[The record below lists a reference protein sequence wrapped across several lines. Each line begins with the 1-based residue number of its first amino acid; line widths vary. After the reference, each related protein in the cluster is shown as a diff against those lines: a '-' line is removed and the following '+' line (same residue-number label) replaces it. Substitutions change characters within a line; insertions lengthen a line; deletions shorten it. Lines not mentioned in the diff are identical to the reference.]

1 MAKVSFSLL
10 CSFFFFIVCLFLFAC
25 NPKQYKEGIRSNQ
38 GEDLTKF
45 VDPFIGTGYHGHTFP
60 GPAMPFGQ
68 IQLSPDNG
76 RDGWDWCSGYHY
88 SDSLIAGFSHTHLS
102 GTGIGDLAD
111 ILMMPTTKEIGMRF
125 FDKTARVTEKLKSKY
140 RHDDEKA
147 EVGYYQVKLLDDNI
161 NVELAATKRVGF
173 QRYSFPGSKDN
184 QVVVDLGFAINA
196 DSPVETFI
204 IKRSDSEIV
213 GYRYSEGWA
222 KDHHVY
228 FVTRFSEPFK
238 QIHIYDAETSDSL
251 TGKGKNIKAVLNFGA
266 ATKLVVKTTISSAS
280 IEAALKNM
288 DADENGFGFDNVVLE
303 AKEEWNKELRKITI
317 KTTNE
322 DLKKVF
328 YTALYHTFLS
338 PYTFSDVDG
347 SYKDYNHQ
355 PAKTKGFTK
364 YTVLSLW
371 DTFRALNPLF
381 TITQP
386 KLANDIIK
394 SMLLQYQQTGLLPVW
409 ELMGNETGTMIGY
422 HSIPVITDAIL
433 KSIGDFDIDKA
444 YEAMKASSM
453 SKVEGLDLYRN
464 FKYIPADKENESVSK
479 TLEYCYD
486 DWCIAQVAKKLGKE
500 EDYKYYTE
508 RSKYYKNVFDK
519 EIGFM
524 RGKLSN
530 GKWAEPFDPKFSQH
544 RNDYFTEGNGW
555 QWTWFVPQDVKGL
568 SGLFGGDEAFIRK
581 LDQLFTES
589 SEIKGEA
596 ASIDISGM
604 IGQYAHGN
612 EPSHSTVY
620 LYEVLNKDAWKTQK
634 LVNQI
639 LTTLYSSKPEGLSG
653 NEDCGQMS
661 AWYVFASAGLYPVSP
676 GDNRYYFA
684 RPMFDELSFHIAD
697 AKTFNIKSRNQS
709 AQNLYIK
716 SASLNGKKLDRLYI
730 THEEIMQGGELVFEL
745 SDKHIS
751 FTIANT
757 EIEKTKF

>member
-1 MAKVSFSLL
+1 LVKDIFDSSEIKNKNQIKSKTVMKKTTAILILVFISACVSQQHKV
-10 CSFFFFIVCLFLFAC
+10 
-25 NPKQYKEGIRSNQ
+25 ESNQ
-38 GEDLTKF
+38 PVDLTMY
-45 VDPFIGTGYHGHTFP
+45 VNPFIGTGYHGHTFP
-60 GPAMPFGQ
+60 GPALPFGQ

-111 ILMMPTTKEIGMRF
+111 ILMMPTTKEIGAGL
-125 FDKTARVTEKLKSKY
+125 FDIKARVTENLKSKY

-161 NVELAATKRVGF
+161 NVELTATKRVGF
-173 QRYSFPGSKDN
+173 QRYTFPEGKEN
-184 QVVVDLGFAINA
+184 KVVIDLGYAVNA
-196 DSPVETFI
+196 DNPVETFI
-204 IKRSDSEIV
+204 IKRSDTEIV

-222 KDHHVY
+222 KNQQVY
-228 FVTRFSEPFK
+228 FVARFSEPVK
-238 QIHIYDAETSDSL
+238 EMQIFDADITDSIK
-251 TGKGKNIKAVLNFGA
+251 GKGRNIKSVLNFGTA
-266 ATKLVVKTTISSAS
+266 KNILVKTAISSAS

-288 DADENGFGFDNVVLE
+288 DADMNGFDFDKVVTD
-303 AKEEWNKELRKITI
+303 AKEAWNNELRKIVVE
-317 KTTNE
+317 TNDN
-322 DLKKVF
+322 DLKTVF

-355 PAKTKGFTK
+355 PAKIEGFTK
-364 YTVLSLW
+364 FTVLSLW
-371 DTFRALNPLF
+371 DTFRALKPLF

-386 KLANDIIK
+386 GLTNDIIK

-422 HSIPVITDAIL
+422 HAIPVITDAIM
-433 KSIGDFDIDKA
+433 KGVGDFNIDTA
-444 YEAMKASSM
+444 YAAMKASSM
-453 SKVEGLDLYRN
+453 SNLEGLKFYRDYK
-464 FKYIPADKENESVSK
+464 FIPSDKENESVSK

-486 DWCIAQVAKKLGKE
+486 DWCIAQVAKKLGKD

-508 RSKYYKNVFDK
+508 RSKYYKNLFDSK
-519 EIGFM
+519 IGFM
-524 RGKLSN
+524 RGKMSN

-555 QWTWFVPQDVKGL
+555 QWTWFVPQDVTGL
-568 SGLFGGDEAFIRK
+568 SELFGGDEAFIRK

-596 ASIDISGM
+596 ASIDISGL

-620 LYEVLNKDAWKTQK
+620 LYEVLNKDVWKTQE
-634 LVNQI
+634 LVNKI

-661 AWYVFASAGLYPVSP
+661 AWYVFASAGLYPVCP

-684 RPMFDELSFHIAD
+684 RPMFDKLAFNIAD
-697 AKTFNIKSRNQS
+697 DKTFTIISNNQS

-716 SASLNGKKLDRLYI
+716 SATLNGKKLDRLYI
-730 THEEIMQGGELVFEL
+730 THEEIMQGGELVFEM
-745 SDKHIS
+745 SDK
-751 FTIANT
+751 
-757 EIEKTKF
+757 K

>member
-1 MAKVSFSLL
+1 MTKRVLYFFVCVIL
-10 CSFFFFIVCLFLFAC
+10 CAC
-25 NPKQYKEGIRSNQ
+25 NARQNKEGVGSNRI
-38 GEDLTKF
+38 GDLTKY

-60 GPAMPFGQ
+60 GPALPFGQ
-68 IQLSPDNG
+68 VQLSPDNG
-76 RDGWDWCSGYHY
+76 RDGWDWSSGYHY

-102 GTGIGDLAD
+102 GTGIGDLSD
-111 ILMMPTTKEIGMRF
+111 ILMMPTTKEIGTGF
-125 FDKTARVTEKLKSKY
+125 FVSTGRVTEKLKSKFS
-140 RHDDEKA
+140 HKDEKA
-147 EVGYYQVKLLDDNI
+147 GVGYYQVRLLDDNI
-161 NVELAATKRVGF
+161 NVELTATKRVGF
-173 QRYSFPGSKDN
+173 QRYSFPENKDN
-184 QVVVDLGFAINA
+184 KVVIDLGFAINA

-204 IKRSDSEIV
+204 IKRSDTEIV

-222 KDHHVY
+222 KNQQVY
-228 FVTRFSEPFK
+228 FVTRFSEPVSQF
-238 QIHIYDAETSDSL
+238 QIYDAVTSDSL
-251 TGKGKNIKAVLNFGA
+251 TGKGKNIRAVFHFGA
-266 ATKLVVKTTISSAS
+266 APRLIVKTSISSAS

-288 DADENGFGFDNVVLE
+288 DADENGFEFDSVVAK
-303 AKEEWNKELRKITI
+303 AKEVWNRELAKITV
-317 KTTNE
+317 KTTDD
-322 DLKKVF
+322 DLKTVF
-328 YTALYHTFLS
+328 YTSLYHTFLS

-347 SYKDYNHQ
+347 SYKDFKHQ
-355 PAKTKGFTK
+355 PAKISGFTK
-364 YTVLSLW
+364 YTVFSLW

-386 KLANDIIK
+386 ELTNDIIK
-394 SMLLQYQQTGLLPVW
+394 SMLLQYEQTGLLPVW

-422 HSIPVITDAIL
+422 HSIPVITDAIM
-433 KSIGDFDIDKA
+433 KNIGDFDIEKA
-444 YEAMKASSM
+444 YSAMKASSM
-453 SKVEGLDLYRN
+453 SNLEGLDLYRKL
-464 FKYIPADKENESVSK
+464 KYIPADKENESVSK

-508 RSKYYKNVFDK
+508 RSTYYKNVFDK
-519 EIGFM
+519 ETGFM
-524 RGKLSN
+524 RGKLMN

-555 QWTWFVPQDVKGL
+555 QWTWFAPEDVKGL

-596 ASIDISGM
+596 ASIDISGLM
-604 IGQYAHGN
+604 GQYAHGN

-684 RPMFDELSFHIAD
+684 SPQFDELTFNMAGG
-697 AKTFNIKSRNQS
+697 KTFTIKSGNLS
-709 AQNLYIK
+709 AQNIYIK

-730 THEEIMQGGELVFEL
+730 THEEIMQGGELVFEM
-745 SDKHIS
+745 SDKH
-751 FTIANT
+751 
-757 EIEKTKF
+757 